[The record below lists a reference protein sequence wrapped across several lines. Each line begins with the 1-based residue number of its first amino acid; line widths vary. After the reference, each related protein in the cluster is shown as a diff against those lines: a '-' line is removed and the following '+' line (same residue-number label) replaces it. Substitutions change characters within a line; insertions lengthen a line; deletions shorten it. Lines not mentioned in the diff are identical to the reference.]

1 MVSEKLFF
9 YNVIFFDVRSP
20 KKIYIKEYSSGLNV
34 LVAVCDEELVGQS
47 FAEGEL
53 NLTITESFYKGE
65 AVTEAEVVASLKQ
78 ANIANLVGERAIK
91 CALANSFIEE
101 ANVIFVEG
109 VPHAQMVKM

>member
-1 MVSEKLFF
+1 
-9 YNVIFFDVRSP
+9 
-20 KKIYIKEYSSGLNV
+20 
-34 LVAVCDEELVGQS
+34 
-47 FAEGEL
+47 
-53 NLTITESFYKGE
+53 
-65 AVTEAEVVASLKQ
+65 LKQ